1 MMNNGCELPQ
11 TGGSM
16 SETVSVRDGIARWMN
31 IAIRDLAHEDEID
44 AIAEMCGCKRGDVL
58 SIAQNIINEGRKR

>member
-1 MMNNGCELPQ
+1 MNNGCELPR
-11 TGGSM
+11 TGESM

-31 IAIRDLAHEDEID
+31 IAIRDPAHDDEID

-58 SIAQNIINEGRKR
+58 NIVQNIIEEGRKR